1 MSETLKFKAFCI
13 ENYKQAHKISGKQT
27 VELFRDYGVLNY
39 IDSFFDILHSTGQ
52 RYIIEDI
59 DLFIKARQTA

>member
-1 MSETLKFKAFCI
+1 MSETLKFKTYCL
-13 ENYKQAHKISGKQT
+13 ESYKQAHNISGKQA

-52 RYIIEDI
+52 RYIVEDI
-59 DLFIKARQTA
+59 DLYIKARQ

>member
-1 MSETLKFKAFCI
+1 MSETLKFKTYCL
-13 ENYKQAHKISGKQT
+13 ESYKQAHKMSGKQA

-52 RYIIEDI
+52 RYIVEDI
-59 DLFIKARQTA
+59 DLFIKARQ